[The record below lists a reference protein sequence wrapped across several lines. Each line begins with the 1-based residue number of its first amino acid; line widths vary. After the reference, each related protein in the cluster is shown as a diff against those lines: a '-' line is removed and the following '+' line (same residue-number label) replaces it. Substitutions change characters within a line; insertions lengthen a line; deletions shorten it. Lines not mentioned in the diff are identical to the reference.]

1 MTDINSYVEY
11 FRTLAT
17 EHKEINDFY
26 MMDINEPLA
35 VLRSNIKYPSLILT
49 SLSGNFEAS
58 NLDNILDSIN
68 AGFLIV
74 GHLDQIDDFSGELL
88 VRGRMK
94 QIGTDI
100 IARMLHDHMKCEL
113 LALKAIPGFNI
124 NSVSYEM
131 LGPVF
136 DNDFGVMFSYKFLG
150 ICGLEFISSKWAFSG
165 NSVSDDVPQL

>member
-11 FRTLAT
+11 FPTIAS

-35 VLRSNIKYPSLILT
+35 ALRSNIKYPALILT

-58 NLDNILDSIN
+58 NLDNILDLIN
-68 AGFLIV
+68 GGFLVI
-74 GHLDQIDDFSGELL
+74 GHPDQIDDFSGEMQLL
-88 VRGRMK
+88 SKMK

-100 IARMLHDHMKCEL
+100 IARMLHDHMRCEL
-113 LALKAIPGFNI
+113 LTLKAIQGFNI

-136 DNDFGVMFSYKFLG
+136 DNDYGVMYSFKLMDFLG
-150 ICGLEFISSKWAFSG
+150 LEYDPSKWNRFQ
-165 NSVSDDVPQL
+165 VI

>member
-1 MTDINSYVEY
+1 MTDINNYVEY
-11 FRTLAT
+11 FRTIAR

-26 MMDINEPLA
+26 MMDINEPIA
-35 VLRSNIKYPSLILT
+35 ALRSNIKYPALILT

-68 AGFLIV
+68 AGFLII
-74 GHLDQIDDFSGELL
+74 GHLDQVDDFSGELL
-88 VRGRMK
+88 VLGKMK

-100 IARMLHDHMKCEL
+100 IARMLHDQMKCEL
-113 LALKAIPGFNI
+113 LTMKAIPGFSI

-136 DNDFGVMFSYKFLG
+136 DNDYGVMFSFKLLD
-150 ICGLEFISSKWAFSG
+150 CLDLEYDSEKW
-165 NSVSDDVPQL
+165 D

>member
-11 FRTLAT
+11 FRTLAR

-35 VLRSNIKYPSLILT
+35 ALRSNIKYPALILT

-68 AGFLIV
+68 AGFLII
-74 GHLDQIDDFSGELL
+74 GHLDQVDDFSGEMQL
-88 VRGRMK
+88 VSRMK
-94 QIGTDI
+94 QVGTDI
-100 IARMLHDHMKCEL
+100 IARLLHDFMKCEP
-113 LALKAIPGFNI
+113 LAVKAIPGFNI

-136 DNDFGVMFSYKFLG
+136 DNDYGVMYSFKLLDCLDLAYD
-150 ICGLEFISSKWAFSG
+150 SSMWVLSLQ
-165 NSVSDDVPQL
+165 S

>member
-11 FRTLAT
+11 FRAIAR

-35 VLRSNIKYPSLILT
+35 ALRSNIKYPALILT

-58 NLDNILDSIN
+58 NLDNILDLIN
-68 AGFLIV
+68 GGFLII
-74 GHLDQIDDFSGELL
+74 GHLNQIDDFSGELL
-88 VRGRMK
+88 LLARMK

-113 LALKAIPGFNI
+113 LTVKAIPGFNI

-136 DNDFGVMFSYKFLG
+136 DNDLGVMYSFKLQD
-150 ICGLEFISSKWAFSG
+150 CLDLEFDPSKWNMF
-165 NSVSDDVPQL
+165 L

>member
-11 FRTLAT
+11 FRTLAR

-35 VLRSNIKYPSLILT
+35 ALRSNIKYPALILT

-68 AGFLIV
+68 AGFLII

-88 VRGRMK
+88 VLGRMK

-113 LALKAIPGFNI
+113 LTQKAIPGFNI

-136 DNDFGVMFSYKFLG
+136 DNDYG
-150 ICGLEFISSKWAFSG
+150 IIISFRIFDDLDLEFDSSKWHF
-165 NSVSDDVPQL
+165 L

>member
-1 MTDINSYVEY
+1 MTDINRYVEY
-11 FRTLAT
+11 FRTLAS

-35 VLRSNIKYPSLILT
+35 ALRSNIKYPALILT

-68 AGFLIV
+68 GGFLII

-88 VRGRMK
+88 VLAKMK

-100 IARMLHDHMKCEL
+100 IARMLHDQMKCEL
-113 LALKAIPGFNI
+113 LALKAIPGFNV

-136 DNDFGVMFSYKFLG
+136 DNDYG
-150 ICGLEFISSKWAFSG
+150 IMYAFKLQDCLDLEYDPHRWA
-165 NSVSDDVPQL
+165 NP

>member
-11 FRTLAT
+11 FRTLAH
-17 EHKEINDFY
+17 EHKEIKDFY

-35 VLRSNIKYPSLILT
+35 ALRSNIKYPALILT

-68 AGFLIV
+68 AGFLII
-74 GHLDQIDDFSGELL
+74 GHLGQIDDFSGEISILSK
-88 VRGRMK
+88 MK

-113 LALKAIPGFNI
+113 LTMKAIPGFNI

-136 DNDFGVMFSYKFLG
+136 DNDYGMMYSYK
-150 ICGLEFISSKWAFSG
+150 LEDCLDLENIFTNW
-165 NSVSDDVPQL
+165 VD

>member
-11 FRTLAT
+11 FRTLAQ
-17 EHKEINDFY
+17 EHKEIKNCY

-35 VLRSNIKYPSLILT
+35 ALRSNIKYPALILT
-49 SLSGNFEAS
+49 SLSGSFEAS

-68 AGFLIV
+68 GGFLII
-74 GHLDQIDDFSGELL
+74 GHLDQVDDFSGELL
-88 VRGRMK
+88 LLGRMK

-100 IARMLHDHMKCEL
+100 IARMLFDHFKCET

-136 DNDFGVMFSYKFLG
+136 DNDYGVMVSFKLQD
-150 ICGLEFISSKWAFSG
+150 CLDLEFNPLSWDIS
-165 NSVSDDVPQL
+165 

>member
-11 FRTLAT
+11 FRTLAR

-35 VLRSNIKYPSLILT
+35 ALRSNIKYPAMILT

-58 NLDNILDSIN
+58 NLDNILDVVN
-68 AGFLIV
+68 GGFLII
-74 GHLDQIDDFSGELL
+74 GHLEQVDDFSGELL
-88 VRGRMK
+88 VLARMK

-100 IARMLHDHMKCEL
+100 IARMLHGHMRCEL
-113 LALKAIPGFNI
+113 LTQKAIPGFNI
-124 NSVSYEM
+124 NSVSYEI

-136 DNDFGVMFSYKFLG
+136 DNDFGVLYTFNLIDCLS
-150 ICGLEFISSKWAFSG
+150 LEN
-165 NSVSDDVPQL
+165 NSAIWNRL

>member
-1 MTDINSYVEY
+1 MTDISSYVEY
-11 FRTLAT
+11 FRTLAR

-35 VLRSNIKYPSLILT
+35 ALRSNIKYPALILT

-74 GHLDQIDDFSGELL
+74 GHLDQVDDFSGEILIL
-88 VRGRMK
+88 SKMK

-113 LALKAIPGFNI
+113 LTMKAIPGFNI

-131 LGPVF
+131 LGPMF
-136 DNDFGVMFSYKFLG
+136 DNDYGMMFSFKLQDC
-150 ICGLEFISSKWAFSG
+150 IGLEFDSSNWNMF
-165 NSVSDDVPQL
+165 L

>member
-35 VLRSNIKYPSLILT
+35 ALRSNIKYPALILT

-58 NLDNILDSIN
+58 NLDNILDFIN
-68 AGFLIV
+68 GGFLII

-88 VRGRMK
+88 VLGRMK

-100 IARMLHDHMKCEL
+100 IARMLHDHMNCEL
-113 LALKAIPGFNI
+113 LTLKAIPGFNV

-136 DNDFGVMFSYKFLG
+136 DNDYGVMYSFKLQDG
-150 ICGLEFISSKWAFSG
+150 LDLEFDPSKWNMF
-165 NSVSDDVPQL
+165 L

>member
-11 FRTLAT
+11 FRTIAS

-26 MMDINEPLA
+26 MMDINEPLDA
-35 VLRSNIKYPSLILT
+35 LRSNIKYPALILT

-68 AGFLIV
+68 GGFLII
-74 GHLDQIDDFSGELL
+74 GHLDKIDDFSGEMQL
-88 VRGRMK
+88 VSWMK

-100 IARMLHDHMKCEL
+100 ISRMLHDHLKCEL
-113 LALKAIPGFNI
+113 FAPKAIPGFNV

-136 DNDFGVMFSYKFLG
+136 DNDYGMFYSFRIKDHLDLLYS
-150 ICGLEFISSKWAFSG
+150 SSKYG
-165 NSVSDDVPQL
+165 DL

>member
-11 FRTLAT
+11 FRTIAR

-35 VLRSNIKYPSLILT
+35 ALRSNIKYPALILT

-68 AGFLIV
+68 AGFMII

-88 VRGRMK
+88 VLGRMK

-100 IARMLHDHMKCEL
+100 ISRMLHDYMKCEL
-113 LALKAIPGFNI
+113 LTMKAIPGFNI

-136 DNDFGVMFSYKFLG
+136 DNDFGMMVSFKLLDC
-150 ICGLEFISSKWAFSG
+150 IGLEFDSSNWNMF
-165 NSVSDDVPQL
+165 L

>member
-11 FRTLAT
+11 FRSIAR

-26 MMDINEPLA
+26 MMDINEPLDA
-35 VLRSNIKYPSLILT
+35 LRSKIKYPALILT

-58 NLDNILDSIN
+58 NLDNILDLIN
-68 AGFLIV
+68 GGFLII
-74 GHLDQIDDFSGELL
+74 GHLDQIDDFFGEMQL
-88 VRGRMK
+88 VSKMK

-100 IARMLHDHMKCEL
+100 IARMLYDHQKCEPL
-113 LALKAIPGFNI
+113 TVKPIPGFNI

-136 DNDFGVMFSYKFLG
+136 DNDYGVMFSFKLQD
-150 ICGLEFISSKWAFSG
+150 CPDLEYNPSKWEMS
-165 NSVSDDVPQL
+165 

>member
-1 MTDINSYVEY
+1 MTDINSYIEY
-11 FRTLAT
+11 FRTIAR

-35 VLRSNIKYPSLILT
+35 ALRSNIKYPALILT

-68 AGFLIV
+68 AGFLII

-88 VRGRMK
+88 VLARMK

-100 IARMLHDHMKCEL
+100 IARMLHDHMRCEL
-113 LALKAIPGFNI
+113 LTLKAIPGFNI

-136 DNDFGVMFSYKFLG
+136 DNDYGVMFSFKLQDCLDLNYD
-150 ICGLEFISSKWAFSG
+150 SRKWYP
-165 NSVSDDVPQL
+165 NQ

>member
-11 FRTLAT
+11 FRTLAR

-26 MMDINEPLA
+26 MMDINEPLSA
-35 VLRSNIKYPSLILT
+35 MRSNIKYPALILT

-58 NLDNILDSIN
+58 NLDNILDVVN
-68 AGFLIV
+68 GGFLVI
-74 GHLDQIDDFSGELL
+74 GHMEQIDDFSGEMQL
-88 VRGRMK
+88 VSKMK

-100 IARMLHDHMKCEL
+100 IARMLHDYMKCEL
-113 LALKAIPGFNI
+113 VTLKAIPGFKI

-136 DNDFGVMFSYKFLG
+136 DNDY
-150 ICGLEFISSKWAFSG
+150 GLLYSFNFKI
-165 NSVSDDVPQL
+165 